1 MILISAHIRRKKTY
15 LQYPMFREIEEGKH
29 DAYYSPHGILKN
41 STYYVYY
48 WMLQETKK
56 EK

>member
-1 MILISAHIRRKKTY
+1 M
-15 LQYPMFREIEEGKH
+15 QYPMFREIEEGKH